1 MRLFHTKKINPP
13 KHLDAIVPKIG
24 ITALVPPE
32 LIFACGGQ
40 PYDVNNVIP
49 DSKKYPKNKLCA
61 WTAIWQEMLVKREI
75 NVDSLIVVAGGDC
88 HNALVD
94 GQKAAMSGIPTHFF
108 FYPFDGSHKYMESQ
122 LYSLCSFLG
131 DIKHPEKFRQI
142 KELKKA
148 GQLIDKKRINGKI
161 SSGEAFRILISFSDL
176 RGDPDKFRNAIAMA
190 GEKDI
195 EINNRIALIG
205 VPPIYHD
212 FHDVA
217 QSLDLQI
224 IFDELPYEFVR
235 HTGADIN
242 EVARDYCNYTF
253 ARPLDFRIGFLQK
266 ELRKRKVDGVIH
278 YTQFACHHML
288 EDEIFRQKLDYPIL
302 TIQGDLPG
310 KTPEQIKLRLEAF
323 REVLERS

>member
-1 MRLFHTKKINPP
+1 MH
-13 KHLDAIVPKIG
+13 VPKIG

-32 LIFACGGQ
+32 LIFACLGE
-40 PYDVNNVIP
+40 PYDVNNIIP
-49 DSKKYPKNKLCA
+49 TSKKYPRNKLCA

-75 NVDSLIVVAGGDC
+75 NIDSLIVVAGGDC

-108 FYPFDGSHKYMESQ
+108 FYPFDGNPEYLEAQ
-122 LYSLCSFLG
+122 LCKLSDFLG
-131 DIKHPEKFRQI
+131 SIKCPEKF
-142 KELKKA
+142 KDVKKFKKM
-148 GQLIDKKRINGKI
+148 GQRIDKKRINGKI
-161 SSGEAFRILISFSDL
+161 SSSEAFRILISFSDL
-176 RGDPDKFRNAIAMA
+176 MGDFNKF
-190 GEKDI
+190 EKALEVKEKNIDM
-195 EINNRIALIG
+195 NNRVALIG

-224 IFDELPYEFVR
+224 VFDELPYEFVR
-235 HTGADIN
+235 HTGTDIN

-253 ARPLDFRIGFLQK
+253 ARPLDFRIEFLQK
-266 ELRKRKVDGVIH
+266 ELEKRKVDGVIH

-288 EDEIFRQKLDYPIL
+288 EDEILRQKLDYPML

>member
-1 MRLFHTKKINPP
+1 M
-13 KHLDAIVPKIG
+13 PKIA

-49 DSKKYPKNKLCA
+49 ASKKYPKNKLCA

-75 NVDSLIVVAGGDC
+75 KIDSLVVVAGGDC

-108 FYPFDGSHKYMESQ
+108 FYPFDGNHKYMESQ
-122 LYSLCSFLG
+122 LNNLCSFLG
-131 DIKHPEKFRQI
+131 NIKYPEKFREI
-142 KELKKA
+142 KRLKKI
-148 GQLIDKKRINGKI
+148 GQLIDKKRTSGKI
-161 SSGEAFRILISFSDL
+161 SSAEAFRILISFSDL
-176 RGDPDKFRNAIAMA
+176 LGDLNEFRKALDTQLTPHLNAGI
-190 GEKDI
+190 GV
-195 EINNRIALIG
+195 NTVALIG

-224 IFDELPYEFVR
+224 VFDELPHEFVR
-235 HTGADIN
+235 HTGTDIN
-242 EVARDYCNYTF
+242 TVARDYCDYTF
-253 ARPLDFRIGFLQK
+253 ARPLDFRIEFLQK
-266 ELRKRKVDGVIH
+266 ELEKRKVDGVIH

-288 EDEIFRQKLDYPIL
+288 EDEILRQRLDYPML

>member
-1 MRLFHTKKINPP
+1 M
-13 KHLDAIVPKIG
+13 PKIG

-49 DSKKYPKNKLCA
+49 ESKKYPKNKLCA

-75 NVDSLIVVAGGDC
+75 KIDSLIVVAGGDC

-108 FYPFDGSHKYMESQ
+108 FYPFDGDHKYMESQ
-122 LYSLCSFLG
+122 LHSLCSFLG

-148 GQLIDKKRINGKI
+148 GQLIDKKRVNGKI
-161 SSGEAFRILISFSDL
+161 SAGEAFRILVSISDL
-176 RGDPDKFRNAIAMA
+176 MGDLDKFKRALDIKTPHLNAGI
-190 GEKDI
+190 GV
-195 EINNRIALIG
+195 NRIALIG

-224 IFDELPYEFVR
+224 VFDELPYEFVR
-235 HTGADIN
+235 HTGADLN
-242 EVARDYCNYTF
+242 EVAKDYCNYTF

-266 ELRKRKVDGVIH
+266 ELEKRKVDGVIH
-278 YTQFACHHML
+278 YTQFACHHTL
-288 EDEIFRQKLDYPIL
+288 EDEILRQELDYPIL

-323 REVLERS
+323 REMIARS